1 MRVKLLSIIALA
13 ALVPSVAHANEAEIE
28 LRGYIS
34 PSCSTL
40 GQARFEAGQESD
52 FRRDGTARILV
63 DFRCNTAMSAVI
75 ESANGAFTNHAAIE
89 RGYTGGEARVPY
101 DIGVRINGAFVAT
114 GLPSRMAA
122 VERGGIRI
130 NPGLIVDDR
139 GQMQVELNWTG
150 SERIYAGRFSDNLTI
165 FVFPAI

>member
-1 MRVKLLSIIALA
+1 MRVTVLSIIALA
-13 ALVPSVAHANEAEIE
+13 TLASSTAHANEAEIE
-28 LRGYIS
+28 LRGHIS

-52 FRRDGTARILV
+52 FRRSGVARISV

-114 GLPSRMAA
+114 GLPSRVAA

-165 FVFPAI
+165 SVFPAI